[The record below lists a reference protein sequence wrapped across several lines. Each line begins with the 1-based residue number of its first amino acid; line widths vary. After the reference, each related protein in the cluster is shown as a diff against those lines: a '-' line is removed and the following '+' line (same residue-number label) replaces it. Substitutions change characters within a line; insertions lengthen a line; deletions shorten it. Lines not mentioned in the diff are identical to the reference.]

1 MILLF
6 LDSYI
11 LRSMGPYKIAMML
24 ISLVVLILIIYSI
37 ILKFRKAETDK
48 QVLPNYLNA
57 FIVIGSFNLALG
69 MIGQITGIWTAINEI
84 KKAGDIN
91 PDIVMTGILVS
102 FGTTIYGLVTFMV
115 AALAWLAMK
124 YLPLNR

>member
-1 MILLF
+1 M
-6 LDSYI
+6 
-11 LRSMGPYKIAMML
+11 
-24 ISLVVLILIIYSI
+24 
-37 ILKFRKAETDK
+37 DK

-57 FIVIGSFNLALG
+57 FIVIGSFNFALG

-91 PDIVMTGILVS
+91 PDIVMNGILVS

-115 AALAWLAMK
+115 ASLAWLAMT
-124 YLPLNR
+124 YLPVKK